1 MSSHLERT
9 VFYISDGTAITA
21 EVLGHAV
28 LSQFPLTLQQITV
41 PFVETPQKA
50 EAIRQQINSCY
61 QNSGSRP
68 LVFYSIVMPEI
79 KAIIERSEGCCQ
91 DILNTL
97 VTPIQNELQIAPTP
111 TLHRTHGLARGN
123 LGKYDSRIAAVEFA
137 LAHDDGISLRNMEQA
152 DVILLG
158 VSRCGK
164 TPTSLYMAMQFGLK
178 VANYPF
184 IADDMDNLTLPA
196 ALKPFHGKL
205 FGLTIHPERLMAIR
219 SERRDNSRYASLRQC
234 RLELTEVELLYQ
246 RERIPFIDTTN
257 FSVEEIS
264 TKIMDIMQLNRQ
276 MF

>member
-1 MSSHLERT
+1 
-9 VFYISDGTAITA
+9 
-21 EVLGHAV
+21 
-28 LSQFPLTLQQITV
+28 
-41 PFVETPQKA
+41 
-50 EAIRQQINSCY
+50 
-61 QNSGSRP
+61 
-68 LVFYSIVMPEI
+68 
-79 KAIIERSEGCCQ
+79 
-91 DILNTL
+91 
-97 VTPIQNELQIAPTP
+97 IAPTP
-111 TLHRTHGLARGN
+111 TLHRTHGLARDN
-123 LGKYDSRIAAVEFA
+123 LEKYDSRIAAVEFA